1 MSRHFTVIIPTRE
14 RAETLEY
21 ALRTCT
27 AQDYD
32 NLQIIVCDNA
42 SQDNTREIVSAA
54 KDPRIRYINP
64 GRRLSMMENFEFAFS
79 HASHGYVFSMGDDDG
94 LARGAII
101 KADKIIEETS
111 CQALIS
117 DFAHYMWPNMEGSA
131 AGQLVFSRKAGH
143 SIRLCQPDLNRVLYS
158 RRAFNHLPCV
168 YYGFIQ
174 ADVLNQLRQMHGKL
188 FVSNIV
194 DLFSSVAISL
204 LIKQYAFSFEPLAIN
219 GTSSRS
225 NGAAFMQI
233 SGSQVEKK
241 FWDKENVRT
250 SLPPFQ
256 TTASI
261 KMMLAEACYALES
274 IQSPLYQKLN
284 FDLLTV
290 LKQAHLDVS
299 LYKRSN
305 IDTSII
311 EQICSDLG
319 HPGLQPNRLQ
329 KLFAMLQLYR
339 HRIPKFAISDVVDS
353 LPMDVTNV
361 DGAAQLL
368 QQRLAQPSDSL
379 IDKFKLLARRYQAVR

>member
-14 RAETLEY
+14 RADTLEH

-27 AQDYD
+27 AQNYD

-42 SQDNTREIVSAA
+42 SKDHTRDVVIAA
-54 KDPRIRYINP
+54 NDPRIRYINP

-101 KADKIIEETS
+101 KADRIIEETS

-131 AGQLVFSRKAGH
+131 AGQLVFSRKSGH
-143 SIRLCQPDLNRVLYS
+143 EIRLCQRDLNQVLYS
-158 RRAFNHLPCV
+158 RRAFNHLPCI

-188 FVSNIV
+188 FMSNIV
-194 DLFSSVAISL
+194 DLFSSIAISL
-204 LIKQYAFSFEPLAIN
+204 QIKQYAFSFEPLAIN

-233 SGSQVEKK
+233 SGNQVEKE
-241 FWDKENVRT
+241 FWDRENVRT

-261 KMMLAEACYALES
+261 KMMLAEACYALKS
-274 IQSPLYQKLN
+274 IQSPLYERLN
-284 FDLLTV
+284 LDLLTI
-290 LKQAHLDVS
+290 LKHAHLDVS
-299 LYKRSN
+299 LYRRSG
-305 IDTSII
+305 IDASII

-319 HPGLQPNRLQ
+319 HPGLKPNALQ
-329 KLFAMLQLYR
+329 KLFATVQLYR
-339 HRIPKFAISDVVDS
+339 HRIPKFVISDVVDS
-353 LPMDVTNV
+353 LSLNVTNV

-368 QQRLAQPSDSL
+368 QQLLAHPGTSL
-379 IDKFKLLARRYQAVR
+379 FDKFKLLARRYQAVR